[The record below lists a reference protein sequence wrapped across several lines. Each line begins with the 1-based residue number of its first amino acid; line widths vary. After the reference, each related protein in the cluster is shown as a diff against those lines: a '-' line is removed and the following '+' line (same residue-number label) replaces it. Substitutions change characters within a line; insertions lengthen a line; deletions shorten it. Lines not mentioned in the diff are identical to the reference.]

1 MKIDELHGKYK
12 LLRNELDAAYAEPVW
27 DSNQINRITEEMIPV
42 EFAIASCQ
50 YDSGGNEG
58 ASYA

>member
-1 MKIDELHGKYK
+1 MKLDELTGRYRA
-12 LLRNELDAAYAEPVW
+12 LRNELDAAYAAPVW

-50 YDSGGNEG
+50 FQGGGTEISSH
-58 ASYA
+58 A

>member
-1 MKIDELHGKYK
+1 MKLDELNGRYR
-12 LLRNELDAAYAEPVW
+12 LLRNELDAAYAAPVW

-50 YDSGGNEG
+50 FQGQAVERAGH
-58 ASYA
+58 A

>member
-1 MKIDELHGKYK
+1 MKLDELNGRYRM
-12 LLRNELDAAYAEPVW
+12 LRNELDAAYAAPVW

-50 YDSGGNEG
+50 FQGTGESSSH
-58 ASYA
+58 A

>member
-1 MKIDELHGKYK
+1 MKLDELNGRYRV
-12 LLRNELDAAYAEPVW
+12 LRSELDAAYAAPVW

-50 YDSGGNEG
+50 FQSGGESSSH
-58 ASYA
+58 A

>member
-1 MKIDELHGKYK
+1 MKLDELHGKYK
-12 LLRNELDAAYAEPVW
+12 LLRTELDAAYAEPVW

-50 YDSGGNEG
+50 FDGTGGER